1 MAYADSKDLPRRTA
15 SDKLLQDKAFKI
27 AKNLEYDGYQRW
39 LGSIVYKF
47 FDKKSLTL
55 TGTGIS
61 SNSDSEKQQIAKTS
75 HKPIIRKLEK
85 LKVYPFFKGNIWH
98 ADLADM

>member
-61 SNSDSEKQQIAKTS
+61 SNSDSEKQQIAKKS
-75 HKPIIRKLEK
+75 HKSIIRKLEK